1 MKTVVGGY
9 FRQATW
15 SKIALK
21 GEYEENAPL
30 FYGVT
35 PNCSVQPPLF
45 WFQNLSN

>member
-21 GEYEENAPL
+21 GEYEENAP
-30 FYGVT
+30 FFTVS
-35 PNCSVQPPLF
+35 PQIVQFNPLYF
-45 WFQNLSN
+45 DFKI